1 VINTVE
7 ALGGTPERAIST
19 GLVMINGLPPENRKK
34 LALQIKEAAE
44 IGDINA
50 FEGGKLMAGAR
61 LEFLTES
68 HFILAGVIGLVW
80 SIITPGHP

>member
-1 VINTVE
+1 MDLLKV
-7 ALGGTPERAIST
+7 S
-19 GLVMINGLPPENRKK
+19 LVMLIVLPILTSAMGLSTNLGYFLVVIP
-34 LALQIKEAAE
+34 LAMLAVIT
-44 IGDINA
+44 A

-80 SIITPGHP
+80 SIVTTGHP